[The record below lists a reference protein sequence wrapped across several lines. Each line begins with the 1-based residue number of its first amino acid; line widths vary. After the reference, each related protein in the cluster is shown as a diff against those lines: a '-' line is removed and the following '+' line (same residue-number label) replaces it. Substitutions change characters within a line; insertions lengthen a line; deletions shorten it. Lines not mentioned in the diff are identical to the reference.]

1 MDTKTKEPLWEQSYG
16 CNEIKNPPSNRDEC
30 AALLVDE
37 IKSLLL
43 DVIHEDRN
51 TYDDK
56 WREVVDFEKD
66 QMTIFVREATKSA
79 YPTTLRL
86 HTASFYRLVGKNL
99 RVELLV

>member
-1 MDTKTKEPLWEQSYG
+1 MDTETKEPLWQLGYA
-16 CNEIKNPPSNRDEC
+16 CNEIKDPPSNRDEC
-30 AALLVDE
+30 AALLVEE
-37 IKSLLL
+37 IKRLLL
-43 DVIHEDRN
+43 DDNE
-51 TYDDK
+51 